1 MGTWPYKNCLYSSEV
16 ERPKE
21 LPVSSLRW
29 LVCKRIPSKSLTL
42 FFLWKVHLAAIEAE
56 AVAFPWS
63 FLCLIFAI
71 QPPGAPFTLLLN
83 VMHFLNCLEKLVS
96 LRSPALNLYFTLL
109 WRIPP
114 VYCKGYYLESLP
126 WKFTKG
132 QSQGKK
138 NHLKPETVALQDV
151 YMHIQTPLMWLSISK
166 SYITSWLHHLREMKG

>member
-21 LPVSSLRW
+21 LPVSSQRW

-71 QPPGAPFTLLLN
+71 QPPAAPFTLLLN

-138 NHLKPETVALQDV
+138 KSSETWNCCTSRCLYAYSNSSHVTVHLKILYNFLVA
-151 YMHIQTPLMWLSISK
+151 SS
-166 SYITSWLHHLREMKG
+166 

>member
-21 LPVSSLRW
+21 LPVSSQRW

-63 FLCLIFAI
+63 FSCLIFAI

-83 VMHFLNCLEKLVS
+83 VTHFLNCLEKLVS
-96 LRSPALNLYFTLL
+96 LRSPALNLHFTVKNSSSLL
-109 WRIPP
+109 QGILLGIITME
-114 VYCKGYYLESLP
+114 VYKRTVTP
-126 WKFTKG
+126 
-132 QSQGKK
+132 QGKK
-138 NHLKPETVALQDV
+138 KSSETWNCCTSRCLYAYSKSSHVTVHLKILYNFLVA
-151 YMHIQTPLMWLSISK
+151 SS
-166 SYITSWLHHLREMKG
+166 